1 MRPQRRTRRSAR
13 AGLLTAVILAAAV
26 IVAASVQLSGPLSV
40 ITVVGDSM
48 EPGIGD
54 GDLVVLRKAGQYEV
68 GDIAAYQHPDVGL
81 LLHRIIALDGLTV
94 AAGSQAS
101 PVAQGGGRL
110 VFQGDNRAR
119 TDPYHPLTSELQ
131 GRVLWR
137 IPGGGNY
144 VRFLRSPTTVGALAG
159 GLGLLA
165 LFPLMRSPDRRGR
178 VRRRLSGGASSPAGM
193 SVASIFALTALGAGA
208 ALVALHFLEPT
219 RMVPVTTAYEHRS
232 TLNYGARG
240 GDDIYDSGFAKSGD
254 PIFRALADAMA
265 VHFDYRFESELPAIV
280 SGSYRLSARL
290 SHTNG
295 WVRTIE
301 ILPERAFDGTAVSA
315 TGILDFERVQALI
328 DQLREQTGVTTDR
341 YLLTLGADVDASGTL
356 AGKDFDDGVT
366 LEPKF
371 LLDST
376 QLQLVTDPA
385 VVNPFTTAQAGVVA
399 NSRIE
404 DRSLGAAGLSL
415 RVVDAEMAA
424 RITLGV
430 SLLAVVAMGAFALL
444 ARQDG
449 EAARIRARYGK
460 LLVPA
465 KLEQLPRDAVL
476 AEVSQFSDLLK
487 LAQLEGLPILDEQ
500 VDVGNRF
507 LLVHREATYYY
518 QTDAATAPAEPP
530 ATSRAA

>member
-13 AGLLTAVILAAAV
+13 AGLLAAVLFAAAV
-26 IVAASVQLSGPLSV
+26 IIAVAVQLSGPLSV
-40 ITVVGDSM
+40 VSVVGDSM
-48 EPGIGD
+48 APAVRG
-54 GDLVVLRKAGQYEV
+54 GDLAVLRKASRYEV
-68 GDIAAYQHPDVGL
+68 GDVAAYQHPDVGL
-81 LLHRIIALDGLTV
+81 LLHRIIALDGPTV
-94 AAGSQAS
+94 AAGSEAT
-101 PVAQGGGRL
+101 PLAQGGGKL

-119 TDPYHPLTSELQ
+119 ADPYHPLTSELQ

-137 IPGGGNY
+137 IPGGGNWIH
-144 VRFLRSPTTVGALAG
+144 FLRSPTTVGALAG

-178 VRRRLSGGASSPAGM
+178 VRRRLSGGATSPAGM

-219 RMVPVTTAYEHRS
+219 RVVPVTTAYEHRS

-240 GDDIYDSGFAKSGD
+240 GDGIYDSGFAQSGD
-254 PIFRALADAMA
+254 PVFRALADAMA

-290 SHTNG
+290 SHING

-301 ILPERAFDGTAVSA
+301 ILPQKAFDGTAVST

-328 DQLREQTGVTTDR
+328 DQLRQQTGVTTDR
-341 YLLTLGADVDASGTL
+341 YLLTLVADVDASGTL
-356 AGKDFDDGVT
+356 VGKDFDDRVT
-366 LEPKF
+366 LELEF

-385 VVNPFTTAQAGVVA
+385 VENPFTTVRDGLVA

-404 DRSLGAAGLSL
+404 DRTLGAAGLSL
-415 RVVDAEMAA
+415 RVVDVELAA
-424 RITLGV
+424 RVVLGV
-430 SLLAVVAMGAFALL
+430 SLLAAVTMGVFALL

-460 LLVPA
+460 LMVPA
-465 KLEQLPRDAVL
+465 RFEQLPRDAVL
-476 AEVSQFSDLLK
+476 AEVSQFSDLVK

-518 QTDAATAPAEPP
+518 RTDPQSAPEEPP
-530 ATSRAA
+530 AAARAA